1 MKLSMIAEA
10 RVLVEMDHSMWGS
23 KSEAFSRQA
32 DQEVRQQ
39 SAKNLVV
46 MALQKIRNMLGP
58 MGLTKA
64 PIQKH
69 RVTEPIG
76 PAVAPFSSLRR
87 VVQAKAS
94 QDAQMLLSG
103 QGDQEQ
109 IGGFWGIQ
117 LPTGYYD
124 VHAGQRGKA
133 HAKGQFDDLIR
144 QTVAAAEGQPV
155 ETKIELLDQLAGQ
168 I

>member
-10 RVLVEMDHSMWGS
+10 RTLVEMDHNMWR
-23 KSEAFSRQA
+23 AQA
-32 DQEVRQQ
+32 DQVAVEQ

-46 MALQKIRNMLGP
+46 TALQKIRNMLGP
-58 MGLTKA
+58 MGLTKN

-76 PAVAPFSSLRR
+76 PAVGPFSSLRR
-87 VVQAKAS
+87 VVQARANR
-94 QDAQMLLSG
+94 DAQMLLSG
-103 QGDQEQ
+103 QGNREA
-109 IGGFWGIQ
+109 IGQFWGIQ
-117 LPTGYYD
+117 LPTGWYD
-124 VHAGQRGKA
+124 VHAGQRGKVNA
-133 HAKGQFDDLIR
+133 EGQFDDLIR

-155 ETKIELLDQLAGQ
+155 EAKIELLNQLAAQ